1 MRKVFLLDAQFLNI
15 AQKRTLKSAKLN
27 LGEPQSMSIPV
38 YTVYVPHDRFHGWD
52 KKCVPK

>member
-1 MRKVFLLDAQFLNI
+1 MDAQFLNI

-27 LGEPQSMSIPV
+27 LGEPQRMSIPV
-38 YTVYVPHDRFHGWD
+38 YAVYVPHDRFHGWD